1 LVLQSEIESRIRTLI
16 GSDRVV
22 LFMKGDRRAPQCGF
36 SAQVVQIL
44 DRVLPEYTTCDVLAD
59 PDVREGVK
67 AFSDW
72 PTIPQLYI
80 GGEFQG
86 GCDIVREMYQ
96 TGELHRVLGL
106 ERPHPSEVRIDVT
119 EPARELLRDASRR
132 YGGGE
137 LHLGVD
143 ARFRPSLGFGPAS
156 GDEIAV
162 QAGEGLRI
170 LLDPDSASRANGI
183 VVDAVDT
190 PQGRSLRIENPNA
203 PAGSQS
209 A

>member
-1 LVLQSEIESRIRTLI
+1 LTLTPEIESRIRSI
-16 GSDRVV
+16 IDSHSVV
-22 LFMKGDRRAPQCGF
+22 VFMKGDRGAPQCGF

-44 DRVLPEYTTCDVLAD
+44 DRVLPEYATCNVLAD
-59 PDVREGVK
+59 PEVRDGIK

-96 TGELHRVLGL
+96 AGELHRALGI
-106 ERPHPSEVRIDVT
+106 ERPRPSTVRIDVT
-119 EPARELLRDASRR
+119 EPAQQVLLEASRR
-132 YGGGE
+132 HGGGD

-143 ARFRPSLGFGPAS
+143 ARYRPSFGFGPAS
-156 GDEIAV
+156 GDEV
-162 QAGEGLRI
+162 LVEAGEGLRI
-170 LLDPDSASRANGI
+170 FLDTDSASRADGM
-183 VVDAVDT
+183 VVDAVET

-203 PAGSQS
+203 PEGVRAT
-209 A
+209 

>member
-1 LVLQSEIESRIRTLI
+1 MTLTPEIESRIRSI
-16 GSDRVV
+16 IESNSVV
-22 LFMKGDRRAPQCGF
+22 LFMKGDRGAPQCGF

-44 DRVLPEYTTCDVLAD
+44 DRVLPEYKTCNVLAD
-59 PDVREGVK
+59 PEVRDGIK

-96 TGELHRVLGL
+96 AGELHRALGF
-106 ERPHPSEVRIDVT
+106 ERPLPSTVRIDVT
-119 EPARELLRDASRR
+119 EPAQQVLLEASRR
-132 YGGGE
+132 HGGGD

-143 ARFRPSLGFGPAS
+143 ARYRPSFGFGPAS
-156 GDEIAV
+156 GDEV
-162 QAGEGLRI
+162 LVEAGEGLRI
-170 LLDPDSASRANGI
+170 LLDVDSASRADGM
-183 VVDAVDT
+183 VVDAVET

-203 PAGSQS
+203 PEGVRAP
-209 A
+209 